1 MLRAIVAIAS
11 LAAVAGCS
19 TLQVHAGG
27 PALLS
32 GKTPAA
38 ANSQGSEPQ
47 PPNSLPPGA
56 AGMGFGPN
64 AAVHNYGAVTVS
76 SPYL

>member
-1 MLRAIVAIAS
+1 MLRTAIAIAS
-11 LAAVAGCS
+11 LIAVAGCS
-19 TLQVHAGG
+19 ALQVHAGG
-27 PALLS
+27 PALIS

-56 AGMGFGPN
+56 AGMGSGPN
-64 AAVHNYGAVTVS
+64 ATVHNYGAITVS